1 MPSSS
6 HLNGSGRRTFTP
18 SSSSTRQNSFT
29 SDRIFSSRLDSIG
42 FSVFSTNHRHP
53 SGFVNAYTRIYK
65 YDIPACQARYVAG
78 HRRGIDF
85 SVGGAKLNA
94 FSVEEAKIGE
104 KQSRQSI
111 SKYNFNM
118 QYVFFEKKVYA
129 VYMGSAAKPQKLGNL
144 FENFCVKS
152 NLTVW

>member
-1 MPSSS
+1 MP
-6 HLNGSGRRTFTP
+6 F
-18 SSSSTRQNSFT
+18 
-29 SDRIFSSRLDSIG
+29 RL
-42 FSVFSTNHRHP
+42 R
-53 SGFVNAYTRIYK
+53 K
-65 YDIPACQARYVAG
+65 Q
-78 HRRGIDF
+78 
-85 SVGGAKLNA
+85 KL
-94 FSVEEAKIGE
+94 VK

-111 SKYNFNM
+111 SKYNFNI